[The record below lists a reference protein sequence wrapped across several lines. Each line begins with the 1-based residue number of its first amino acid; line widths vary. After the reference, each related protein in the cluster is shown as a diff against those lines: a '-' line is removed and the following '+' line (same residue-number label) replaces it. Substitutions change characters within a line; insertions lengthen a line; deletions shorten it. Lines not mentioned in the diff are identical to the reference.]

1 MRTALPRL
9 LTALVFASAL
19 AAQRPVQDELG
30 SPSSMPPAGGGPNL
44 VTAQYTLF
52 GDNCGPSCA
61 SLNANRGTFRTGT
74 LPNEYAFGHTFT
86 APTVIVGFQLYTRT
100 NTLPSA
106 SMTCALYRASP
117 ANPSAPDL
125 LPVAT
130 GTMTVGNTVDF
141 YSVLLNQPVTV
152 NANENVWIAQ
162 YDSTN
167 ILAAGVTA
175 GTTPTL
181 PSYWRRPP
189 GGGTAWATTGIITF
203 PAWRILCAPDLAFFH
218 SARPQLGTTMSLDLQ
233 GAPANALGVL
243 FFGASN
249 PNVPTPFCTSL
260 YSAPTVSL
268 PTTTGATGKASFSL
282 AIPNSASLDGV
293 IFFNQWWVLSGAT
306 VVGSNGGHAVLGT

>member
-1 MRTALPRL
+1 M
-9 LTALVFASAL
+9 
-19 AAQRPVQDELG
+19 
-30 SPSSMPPAGGGPNL
+30 
-44 VTAQYTLF
+44 
-52 GDNCGPSCA
+52 
-61 SLNANRGTFRTGT
+61 
-74 LPNEYAFGHTFT
+74 
-86 APTVIVGFQLYTRT
+86 
-100 NTLPSA
+100 
-106 SMTCALYRASP
+106 
-117 ANPSAPDL
+117 
-125 LPVAT
+125 
-130 GTMTVGNTVDF
+130 
-141 YSVLLNQPVTV
+141 LLNQPVTV

-203 PAWRILCAPDLAFFH
+203 PAWRILCAPDLAFFN

-268 PTTTGATGKASFSL
+268 PTTTGATGKASFTL